1 MQPRRAAFFML
12 LPVLSTMVAGG
23 SNPSSSS
30 ETAHPCFQ
38 KNCRVLEDRFSGTSV
53 ERQRIVDRQ
62 KRAMLL
68 YLTQKN
74 TCSSAWKG
82 GKNMQTVKHASRP
95 HSQGQALKKELRKN
109 AGLYLLA
116 LIPFVYLILFK
127 YWPMYGVQIAF
138 RDYRV
143 ADGIWGSQW
152 VGLKHFSRFLHTPKF
167 LDIMKNTIIISLYGV
182 LTFPLPILLAVMLNY
197 LSFPRYRKCI
207 QMVSYAPHFISTVV
221 MVAILMQF
229 LDKVTH
235 PRGFV

>member
-1 MQPRRAAFFML
+1 
-12 LPVLSTMVAGG
+12 
-23 SNPSSSS
+23 
-30 ETAHPCFQ
+30 
-38 KNCRVLEDRFSGTSV
+38 
-53 ERQRIVDRQ
+53 
-62 KRAMLL
+62 
-68 YLTQKN
+68 
-74 TCSSAWKG
+74 
-82 GKNMQTVKHASRP
+82 MQTVKHASRP
-95 HSQGQALKKELRKN
+95 HSQGQALKALKKELRKN

-229 LDKVTH
+229 LDKNNGLLNTLIEALGGKRVNFMAKREYFYH
-235 PRGFV
+235 IYQWYGRDWALLPLFISPPCRQYRRSCMRPLLWMVRIYASVSGILIFLPFCRPYAFC